1 MNLKVKQDAKG
12 EEIMSKKM
20 EGRVAII
27 TGGCG
32 GVGIET
38 AKLFSKEGAKILIAD
53 MNDEV
58 GEKLVKELNDDG
70 ERQFFIMWM

>member
-1 MNLKVKQDAKG
+1 
-12 EEIMSKKM
+12 M

-32 GVGIET
+32 GVGIENR
-38 AKLFSKEGAKILIAD
+38 KIIFKRRGEILIAD

-70 ERQFFIMWM
+70 GEAVFIMWM